1 MSERGK
7 LYAVID
13 EKIMRADAVGTAI
26 PLWGVLLGIFFIGR
40 AIESLL
46 MRSSHSLSVSIE
58 LYELLGLMHDARAAL
73 LLGGVLAAMYAV
85 VFPFSREAAFWMF
98 VGATVV
104 LGTLQLGLAYYFSLT
119 LQPLG
124 RELWGYSPMEIVDTV
139 QASGKIG
146 AEVVAVALALVG
158 TVVGLCL
165 IARRRRAP
173 AWVGYAGSG
182 LLVVSL
188 TFGLPD
194 AGNKRPATQF
204 LSTNKTMHL
213 LTESIASLFASSA
226 SGGMTVS
233 LGGSSYDT
241 ALQDTV
247 SRTYPWMYRAN
258 YNDVLGPFFESPDTT
273 TAGRQLPNIVFIV
286 FEGLGTAFVGE
297 ENAYGGFTPFVDSLS
312 QESLY
317 WPNTLSTTGRTFG
330 LMPSLF
336 GSLPYAEQGFMEMGA
351 DMPRHRTLIGV
362 LGERGYWTSYY
373 SGFDLSFDNVGRFLE
388 RQGIDRATGRG
399 ALRRLFGDSER
410 TKRYWGYPDK
420 ALFGRAARIMDT
432 VDHRPRLSIIHTLQT
447 HDPFVVPD
455 EAQYDRRFEH
465 RLDEVAASGEEK
477 ARYRTYRDELTT
489 FLYTDDALR
498 QFFRGYRTH
507 PDFENTIFI
516 ITGDHRLIPI
526 PQPSQIARYHVP
538 LLLYS
543 PLLHKSQ
550 RFRSVSTL
558 ADVAPTLFGFL
569 RAQYGVAVLKRSHWL
584 GTPID
589 TTRRFRSTRSMP
601 LMRNKNQ
608 LVDYLHKGYYLANDQ
623 LYRVQEDLRLAPV
636 SNAKKQR
643 ALRGRLSRFKTINQ
657 YVTQEDRLYSPT
669 VSLEELPSTTPL
681 RAATSALPAGPT
693 PTAIDSVLSAIR
705 RQDLTPPEQFQMARQ
720 KAFDGQYELA
730 RAVAKRLLEDHPDYH
745 DVRLLLGRTYAW
757 SRAFDRAR
765 RAFREV
771 LRRDS
776 TYHDAYNALAD
787 TELWAARPET
797 ALEVTSE
804 GLTHHP
810 DRPGILAKKAKALL
824 ALQRT
829 AEAKTVVSKLERVAP
844 HNDALPTLTERLNP

>member
-1 MSERGK
+1 MSKRGK
-7 LYAVID
+7 LYAVLD
-13 EKIMRADAVGTAI
+13 EKTTRADAVNTVI
-26 PLWGVLLGIFFIGR
+26 PLWGVLLVTFFIGR
-40 AIESLL
+40 AIEYLL
-46 MRSSHSLSVSIE
+46 VRSSHSLSVSIE
-58 LYELLGLMHDARAAL
+58 LYELLGLIHDARAAL
-73 LLGGVLAAMYAV
+73 LLGVVLAAMYAV

-98 VGATVV
+98 AGATVV
-104 LGTLQLGLAYYFSLT
+104 LGALQLGLAYYFSIT

-124 RELWGYSPMEIVDTV
+124 RDLWGYSPMEVVDTV
-139 QASGKIG
+139 QASGKTG
-146 AEVVAVALALVG
+146 AGVVAAVFALTG

-165 IARRRRAP
+165 IARRYQP
-173 AWVGYAGSG
+173 PTWVGYVGSG
-182 LLVVSL
+182 LLVV
-188 TFGLPD
+188 GLFVEPPGGGED
-194 AGNKRPATQF
+194 RPSTRH

-213 LTESIASLFASSA
+213 LTESGASLFKSPASDGTTAASVGASSN
-226 SGGMTVS
+226 
-233 LGGSSYDT
+233 T

-258 YNDVLGPFFESPDTT
+258 YNDVLGPFFKSPDTT
-273 TAGRQLPNIVFIV
+273 TAGRQLPNVVFIV
-286 FEGLGTAFVGE
+286 FEGLGTAFVEE
-297 ENAYGGFTPFVDSLS
+297 ENTYGGFTPFVDSLS

-351 DMPRHRTLIGV
+351 DMPKHRTLVGV

-373 SGFDLSFDNVGRFLE
+373 SGFDLSFDNVERFLKQ
-388 RQGIDRATGRG
+388 QGIDRVTGRG
-399 ALRRLFGDSER
+399 ALRRLFGDSES

-420 ALFGRAARIMDT
+420 ELFERAASIMDT
-432 VDHRPRLSIIHTLQT
+432 VDHRPRLSIFHTLQT

-465 RLDEVAASGEEK
+465 QLNEMDVSGRQE

-498 QFFRGYRTH
+498 QFFRWYRTR

-516 ITGDHRLIPI
+516 ITGDHRLVPI

-538 LLLYS
+538 LLIYS
-543 PLLHKSQ
+543 PLLNKSQ

-569 RAQYGVAVLKRSHWL
+569 RAQYGVAALERSHWL

-636 SNAKKQR
+636 SDAKKQR
-643 ALRGRLSRFKTINQ
+643 ELRGRLSRFKTINQ
-657 YVTQEDRLYSPT
+657 YVTQDDRLYSRT
-669 VSLEELPSTTPL
+669 VSPEELPSTTPL
-681 RAATSALPAGPT
+681 RAAASAPPDGSTPA
-693 PTAIDSVLSAIR
+693 AVDSVLSEIR

-776 TYHDAYNALAD
+776 TYYDAYNALAD

-797 ALEVTSE
+797 ALQVTSE

-810 DRPGILAKKAKALL
+810 DRPDILAKKAKALL

-829 AEAKTVVSKLERVAP
+829 AEAKTVVSKLEQVDP
-844 HNDALPTLTERLNP
+844 HNDALSTLTERLNP